1 MAASNLSGGCHCGA
15 LAVQFS
21 TELAV
26 EQIEVRACQCTF
38 CRSHGALSVTDPQ
51 GLLVFRANDPGRLV
65 RYQFGLKLADFLL
78 CSRCGT
84 YVGAYM
90 EDGGRGYGVLNLC
103 ALRERDRFA
112 TPVLMRYD
120 SETSEQRLQRRR
132 QRWTPAQLLR
142 G

>member
-1 MAASNLSGGCHCGA
+1 VAASNLVGGCHCGA
-15 LAVQFS
+15 LEVQFS
-21 TELAV
+21 TELPI
-26 EQIEVRACQCTF
+26 EQLEVRACQCSF
-38 CRSHGALSVTDPQ
+38 CRAHGALSVTDPQ
-51 GLLVFRANDPGRLV
+51 GLLTFRASDSSQLV

-90 EDGGRGYGVLNLC
+90 EDGGRGFGVLNIC
-103 ALRERDRFA
+103 ALRERDRFG

-120 SETSEQRLQRRR
+120 GETAQSRIQRRR
-132 QRWTPAQLLR
+132 QRWTPARLLS

>member
-1 MAASNLSGGCHCGA
+1 MAASNLGGGCHCGA

-21 TELAV
+21 TELRV

-38 CRSHGALSVTDPQ
+38 CRAHGALSVTDPQ
-51 GLLVFRANDPGRLV
+51 GLLTFRANDESRLV

-90 EDGGRGYGVLNLC
+90 EDGGRGYGVLNIC
-103 ALRERDRFA
+103 ALRERDRFG

-120 SETSEQRLQRRR
+120 GESNEQRLQRRR
-132 QRWTPAQLLR
+132 QRWTPARLLR